1 MVSRRIPFLFIL
13 GLLLLLLPIVHLTGQ
28 SGGTSSVSIPGV
40 DSKYNTDKLIEK
52 TMEAERTSLERMQE
66 SKKSYAKKKEV
77 WNELS
82 SKLESLAQEAKK
94 LYGFENP
101 FQEYVA
107 SSSNSSIVTATA
119 QRNAESGTH
128 TVEVEQLASKDVF
141 LSRSL
146 PEDYQIPQG
155 EYGFSL
161 GDKEISVSFDGGDV
175 RAFAKKINNR
185 SKGLVNVRTVKDTPN
200 TRVLVFEGGKP
211 GTQHPLS
218 FNDAAE
224 QLGVDTGMLKRSRK
238 GSRSI
243 SPSAS
248 NVSAN
253 RGEAEAVE
261 ISEGTLRVAP
271 QASARMRISP
281 GAQLSGSQQ
290 LKIHVR
296 VENLP
301 EEEEKKPSP
310 PPGPS
315 IPQAGG
321 VELEGIRVENL
332 GPQVELP
339 DPEQKE
345 APKKVETL
353 EVLSIN
359 DSVKLPAL
367 EESEGEQTL
376 SLAADELPGT
386 ITSIDVNNPNT
397 HRIIHFTG
405 AEVVDPQA
413 RGDYVPANP
422 VSTAAD
428 ARVKVDGVTI
438 TRSNNQIEEA
448 IPGVILQP
456 QSAGQGSAEIS
467 IDPDIEAIKNA
478 IFNFAGTYNQV
489 LTDVHI
495 LTSNKESVIE
505 EISYFE
511 EKEREEAR
519 EKLGLFQGETTFMQL
534 RNRLQRIVTAPYD
547 TSEGN
552 RLAMLSQIGISSN
565 ASGFGGGVER
575 RRLRGY
581 LEVNEKELEKAL
593 DNSLPA
599 IKQLF
604 GRDSSGDL
612 TVDSGLAYRIHNF
625 AREYTKNGGIIST
638 RVAGIERR
646 IGNTEEDIRE
656 EKDDL
661 QRKRQNLKRK
671 YGRMESTIGKME
683 ENSSALQRLNGGQ

>member
-1 MVSRRIPFLFIL
+1 MVSKRIPFLLIL
-13 GLLLLLLPIVHLTGQ
+13 GFLLLLFPSTHLRAQ
-28 SGGTSSVSIPGV
+28 SEGSSSVSIPGV
-40 DSKYNTDKLIEK
+40 DSKYNTDKLIEE
-52 TMEAERTSLERMQE
+52 TMKAERTSLERMQKE
-66 SKKSYAKKKEV
+66 KKSYADKKEV

-82 SKLESLAQEAKK
+82 SKLETLAQEAKK
-94 LYGFENP
+94 LYGFQNP

-107 SSSNSSIVTATA
+107 SSSDSSLVTATA
-119 QRNAESGTH
+119 QRNAKSGTH
-128 TVEVEQLASKDVF
+128 KVEVEQLAAKDVF

-146 PEDYQIPQG
+146 PQDYQIPEG
-155 EYGFSL
+155 EYIFGL
-161 GDKEISVSFDGGDV
+161 GDKEISVSFDGGNLQS
-175 RAFAKKINNR
+175 FSKKINNR
-185 SKGLVNVRTVKDTPN
+185 SKGLVNVRTVKDTPDSH
-200 TRVLVFEGGKP
+200 VLVIEGGKP
-211 GTQHPLS
+211 GAQHTLS
-218 FNDAAE
+218 FNGAAE
-224 QLGVDTGMLKRSRK
+224 QLGVDTGMLKRSQSA
-238 GSRSI
+238 SRSI
-243 SPSAS
+243 SPSES
-248 NVSAN
+248 NVSAD
-253 RGEAEAVE
+253 RGGAEAVK

-271 QASARMRISP
+271 QASARLRISP
-281 GAQLSGSQQ
+281 GADISGSRQ
-290 LKIHVR
+290 LKIHIR
-296 VENLP
+296 VENID
-301 EEEEKKPSP
+301 EEEEQKPSP

-321 VELEGIRVENL
+321 VELDGIRVENL
-332 GPQVELP
+332 GPQVVLP
-339 DPEQKE
+339 EPEQKKP
-345 APKKVETL
+345 PKKVETL
-353 EVLSIN
+353 KVLSVN
-359 DSVKLPAL
+359 DSVDLPAL

-376 SLAADELPGT
+376 TLSADQLPGT
-386 ITSIDVNNPNT
+386 ITSIDVNNTNT
-397 HRIIHFTG
+397 HRVIQLTG

-413 RGDYVPANP
+413 RGDYVPAKP

-428 ARVKVDGVTI
+428 ARVKIDGVTI

-456 QSAGQGSAEIS
+456 QSAREGSAEIS
-467 IDPDIEAIKNA
+467 IDPDKEAIKNA

-505 EISYFE
+505 EISYFD

-552 RLAMLSQIGISSN
+552 RLSMLSQIGISSN
-565 ASGFGGGVER
+565 ASGFGGGIER

-593 DNSLPA
+593 DNNLPA

-612 TVDSGLAYRIHNF
+612 TIDSGLAYRIHNF
-625 AREYTKNGGIIST
+625 AQEYTKTGGIISI
-638 RVAGIERR
+638 RVSAIERR
-646 IGNTEEDIRE
+646 IDNTEEDIRD

-661 QRKRQNLKRK
+661 ERKRQNLRRK
-671 YGRMESTIGKME
+671 YGRMESTIGRME
-683 ENSSALQRLNGGQ
+683 ENSNALQRLGGGQ